1 MHFSTHLKSAIE
13 TLDMKL
19 SISTH
24 GDFAKIGLAIVLC
37 AATLVGVGSTPIG
50 KSLVAQMGISESLAQ
65 TTEAAGRVVSNGT
78 NAVQAFLGRSPG
90 ERGSVDV
97 LKGKAK
103 AKFAGNDKPGGKP
116 KPTQRALGKVFDD
129 PLVSLAGPLSA
140 PPAVEFLPLDAGPSV
155 AALPT
160 VALPG
165 PVGSGVFSPGFG
177 GGGFIGGGGGS
188 GGDGV
193 LPPPAAQPAP
203 PPVVAAIP
211 EPSTWILLL
220 MGFAAVGSSLRR
232 KKTGPFSKP
241 KRAGNCV
248 PA

>member
-1 MHFSTHLKSAIE
+1 MF
-13 TLDMKL
+13 DMKL
-19 SISTH
+19 SVSTL
-24 GDFAKIGLAIVLC
+24 GAFAKTGLAVVLC

-50 KSLVAQMGISESLAQ
+50 KSLFAQMGISESLAQ

-90 ERGSVDV
+90 ERGAVDV

-103 AKFAGNDKPGGKP
+103 EKIAGNNKPGGKP

-129 PLVSLAGPLSA
+129 PLVSVAGPLAA

-155 AALPT
+155 AALPA

-165 PVGSGVFSPGFG
+165 PIGSGVFSPGFG
-177 GGGFIGGGGGS
+177 GVGFIGGVG

-232 KKTGPFSKP
+232 KKPGPFSKP